1 MSTTATARRRGTNPR
16 RRNLAG
22 EELIIFGNPSRTVFD
37 QSIKKWVATTYHPK
51 HGNLFA
57 TGETKA
63 GAREALKN
71 RVREAETAGTHRN
84 PGSAQAIAAA
94 HQKKVQAWLAK
105 MPKPIRDVIQS
116 RGNPDELGEAVR
128 LFEVFHGRQPSEVLE
143 EQRSALQR
151 RTYTAL
157 GDLSYILV
165 EGAKGTV
172 KLEFDGDGVKLA
184 MSPNGRQ
191 LYLIGGDQDLDRGL
205 GDFTDDESK
214 DLFDLGTALEVE
226 YVARKTH
233 SNYEPIAWY
242 HKFGEEKDGSEL
254 PRLFYDRLK
263 REIFFAGGEYFVD
276 DTNEISP
283 GIEN

>member
-1 MSTTATARRRGTNPR
+1 MSATAAMRKRGTNPR

-22 EELIIFGNPSRTVFD
+22 EELIIFGNPA
-37 QSIKKWVATTYHPK
+37 KKRRYLLIVNGQLADVLDTR
-51 HGNLFA
+51 G
-57 TGETKA
+57 
-63 GAREALKN
+63 
-71 RVREAETAGTHRN
+71 EAEKGKARLARQGKKATIQVSKDYVEAGRRR
-84 PGSAQAIAAA
+84 P
-94 HQKKVQAWLAK
+94 
-105 MPKPIRDVIQS
+105 R
-116 RGNPDELGEAVR
+116 RNPDELGEAVR

-143 EQRSALQR
+143 EQRSSVAR

-165 EGAKGTV
+165 ESAKGTV

-184 MSPNGRQ
+184 ISPNGRQ
-191 LYLIGGDQDLDRGL
+191 LYLIGGDQNLDGAL
-205 GDFTDDESK
+205 EDFTDDTSK

-226 YVARKTH
+226 YVARKVH

-242 HKFGEEKDGSEL
+242 HKFGESKDGAEL

-263 REIFFAGGEYFVD
+263 HEIFFAGGEYFVD

-283 GIEN
+283 GIER